1 MDGQLVTRGTSV
13 WSGWAAGDQNR
24 QPDSIGELSASIFML
39 SGSSGL
45 GSRVLPADPDTGL

>member
-1 MDGQLVTRGTSV
+1 M

-24 QPDSIGELSASIFML
+24 QPDSIGELSPASIFML

-45 GSRVLPADPDTGL
+45 GSIVLPADPDTGS